1 MPPFGVS
8 YHSSVLLMPTY
19 KPVCKKQEHAQKIVR
34 CWTEESIATLQACF
48 DLTDWNVFYSSC
60 RDLNKLTSTVSSYIS
75 FCVDSNI
82 PCKEI
87 TIFPNNKPWVTKELK
102 SVINMKK
109 CIFHTGSIQEKKEI
123 NRVLRSEIRKAKR
136 VYRDKVEHKYTSGD
150 LRAAC
155 KGIKS
160 MTSISQGSS
169 GSDRNTIRN

>member
-1 MPPFGVS
+1 MGDFNQCQIHRTGVFRSLSMPLFGVS

-87 TIFPNNKPWVTKELK
+87 TIFPNNKPWVTKEVK
-102 SVINMKK
+102 SLGDRPQSKFNEALVSF
-109 CIFHTGSIQEKKEI
+109 CVRGLSRIQRQSLE
-123 NRVLRSEIRKAKR
+123 
-136 VYRDKVEHKYTSGD
+136 
-150 LRAAC
+150 
-155 KGIKS
+155 
-160 MTSISQGSS
+160 
-169 GSDRNTIRN
+169 